1 MVIYTCS
8 DILKEAKVF
17 ANVKNVNMTDFNLST
32 TLLNTEYQKLYDKI
46 VLANGANIKEEY
58 YNYNGEPWPI
68 PDDCYHIIGIY
79 NESGHDRTLIKKS
92 SMRQYIKGNYRIENN
107 KVIFDGYD
115 GSSNIVI
122 KYSTLPQT
130 LTAPDEPVELFK
142 IKECGRVKD
151 KGFFYIGTDDNKYY
165 FDFFTETSKEVTNED
180 YVEQS
185 NRFLDHSLVF
195 DNGKITYNET
205 DVTYIFERENAIIK
219 SVRVSDPYVV
229 INYSDNRSFI
239 FYGFEGGDQLNWYE
253 STGKETYGEVLGFT
267 TNDKTGRGCIW
278 RDLDGEVYLQS
289 FVPDTVLNYPSN
301 TFFQL
306 LILKLAGVLSALNG
320 TNNPYLLQVQIPEAE
335 IAFQQHLSKDNVTSY
350 RMNNDI

>member
-1 MVIYTCS
+1 MIQYTVS
-8 DILKEAKVF
+8 DIIKQAKVAGGVF
-17 ANVKNVNMTDFNLST
+17 NVNALDFN
-32 TLLNTEYQKLYDKI
+32 TLTSLINSEYIKLYDKI
-46 VLANGANIKEEY
+46 VLANGANIKEELY
-58 YNYNGEPWPI
+58 ECSGEPWPI

-79 NESGHDRTLIKKS
+79 HVFGNERRQIRKS

-107 KVIFDGYD
+107 TVIFDGFD
-115 GSSNIVI
+115 ASSNIVI

-151 KGFFYIGTDDNKYY
+151 KGFYYIGIDDMKYY
-165 FDFFTETSKEVTNED
+165 WDFFTETSKEITDEE

-185 NRFLDHSLVF
+185 NRFLDYSLVF
-195 DNGKITYNET
+195 EDGKITYNET
-205 DVTYIFERENAIIK
+205 DVTYIFERENADIK

-229 INYSDNRSFI
+229 INYMDNRSFI

-278 RDLDGEVYLQS
+278 RDLDGDVYLQS

-350 RMNNDI
+350 RMNNEI